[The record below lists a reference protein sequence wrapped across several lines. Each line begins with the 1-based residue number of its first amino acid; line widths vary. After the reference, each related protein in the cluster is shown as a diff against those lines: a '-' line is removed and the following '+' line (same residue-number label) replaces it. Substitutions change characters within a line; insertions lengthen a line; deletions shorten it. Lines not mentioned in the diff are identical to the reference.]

1 MICSTR
7 HGLKHSKTI
16 SSDPDADMGIGAPGR
31 PVKSIGENVEV
42 RTPVNEICTQ
52 RDYSSVEPGL
62 TQRVTHGGLWALANQ
77 GTRLATALLVTPYV
91 IRKLGS
97 EDYGLLALVNV
108 LIAYMSYSDLGM
120 GLASTKFG
128 TEALAG
134 RGEKSEAA
142 AVWTSVLV
150 TLVPMCLGTGA
161 LFLAAKPL
169 AVQLFR
175 LPAHL
180 EAPGIQALRLGV
192 VTAWAVVLGSILNT
206 PQLTRL
212 KLRTNSTI
220 EICVGLLLSCATVA
234 VLAFGGSVTAVVA
247 AGAGAALAGVLIHFS
262 ASARLCPSLLRPRH
276 DPLLIRPLLRFGFAI
291 VAGVAI
297 GALIGQAEKF
307 LLVRWG
313 STRDLAYYSI
323 ALTISGL
330 LVIPPTALAQPLM
343 PSFVHLLSSSQKGRL
358 ERLYNHM
365 VVGVMVTI
373 LPIALLICVGAQ
385 PFLTIWAGPEFGRE
399 SVLPVYILLA
409 GVVVKAA
416 SQVPNALLVAL
427 GRVDLLPKFQAAEL
441 LPYGLAMLLLVAR
454 FGIVGA
460 AIAWSIRT
468 VAESLLVFIAAG
480 RLAGIRQR
488 LLPARPFECC
498 LALVVLIVP
507 VSAAWALLH
516 ARSLVLVVA
525 LLAVIGYGFIV
536 YLRIATVEE
545 RTWFAGW
552 IRGLW
557 S

>member
-1 MICSTR
+1 M
-7 HGLKHSKTI
+7 
-16 SSDPDADMGIGAPGR
+16 
-31 PVKSIGENVEV
+31 
-42 RTPVNEICTQ
+42 
-52 RDYSSVEPGL
+52 
-62 TQRVTHGGLWALANQ
+62 ANQ
-77 GTRLATALLVTPYV
+77 GMRLATALLVTPYV
-91 IRKLGS
+91 IRRLGS

-108 LIAYMSYSDLGM
+108 LIVYMAYSDLGM

-134 RGEKSEAA
+134 RGERSEAA
-142 AVWTSVLV
+142 AVWTCVLV

-161 LFLAAKPL
+161 LFLAARPL
-169 AVQLFR
+169 AAQLFR

-180 EAPGIQALRLGV
+180 EDPAVQALRLGV

-220 EICVGLLLSCATVA
+220 EICVGLLQSCAILA

-247 AGAGAALAGVLIHFS
+247 AGACAAVAGALIHFS
-262 ASARLCPSLLRPRH
+262 VSARLCPSLLRPRG

-291 VAGVAI
+291 VAGVAV
-297 GALIGQAEKF
+297 GALIGQGEKF

-323 ALTISGL
+323 ALTVSGVL
-330 LVIPPTALAQPLM
+330 LMLPTALSQPLM
-343 PSFVHLLSSSQKGRL
+343 PSFVHLLSSSDKERL
-358 ERLYNHM
+358 ERLYNHIL
-365 VVGVMVTI
+365 VGVVITI
-373 LPIALLICVGAQ
+373 LPIALLICVSAR
-385 PFLTIWAGPEFGRE
+385 PFLTIWAGAEFGRE
-399 SVLPVYILLA
+399 SVLPTYILLA
-409 GVVVKAA
+409 GVAVKAA

-427 GRVDLLPKFQAAEL
+427 GRVDLMPKFQAAEL

-460 AIAWSIRT
+460 AIAWSVRT
-468 VAESLLVFIAAG
+468 VAESLLLFVAAG

-488 LLPARPFECC
+488 LLPAHPFECC
-498 LALVVLIVP
+498 LALLVLIGP
-507 VSAAWALLH
+507 VSAAWVFLPAQ
-516 ARSLVLVVA
+516 SLVFAVA
-525 LLAVIGYGFIV
+525 VLAVIGYGTMV
-536 YLRIATVEE
+536 YLRIATAEE

-552 IRGLW
+552 VRSLW